1 MISNWFL
8 VHVFSSDMCNTYI
21 YIFYIYAIGF
31 RGTFS
36 TLFADTYKSI
46 SHNTWMF
53 SWISVVISAKMTKPL
68 ASCGMA
74 WFSHVFPFFNS
85 DMCFFM
91 FFLLP
96 MGQCYEGSDVFSC
109 VSSYIFAMK
118 FLEEVPETTKSS

>member
-1 MISNWFL
+1 
-8 VHVFSSDMCNTYI
+8 MCNT

-74 WFSHVFPFFNS
+74 WFSHVFPFCQWDS
-85 DMCFFM
+85 
-91 FFLLP
+91 
-96 MGQCYEGSDVFSC
+96 
-109 VSSYIFAMK
+109 AMK
-118 FLEEVPETTKSS
+118 GAMFLAVYLRIFSL